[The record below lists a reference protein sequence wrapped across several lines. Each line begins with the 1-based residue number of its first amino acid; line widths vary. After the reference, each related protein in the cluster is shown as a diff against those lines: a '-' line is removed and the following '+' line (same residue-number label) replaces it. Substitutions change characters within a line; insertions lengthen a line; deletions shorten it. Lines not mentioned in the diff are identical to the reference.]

1 MKGEKLMSFLEQ
13 IKALEENRNEETS
26 NTKTIRLYEE
36 TKSILARK
44 YDACILFNATRTR
57 LCFKNNYSM

>member
-1 MKGEKLMSFLEQ
+1 MKGEILMSFLEQ

-36 TKSILARK
+36 KNSI
-44 YDACILFNATRTR
+44 I
-57 LCFKNNYSM
+57 

>member
-1 MKGEKLMSFLEQ
+1 MSFLEQ

-44 YDACILFNATRTR
+44 YDLVKIENILIMKIFV
-57 LCFKNNYSM
+57 YHII